1 MADPEPI
8 DLHFP
13 VLHQYWMDSGLLGF
27 YLLAKEAQRDHP
39 KIEFR
44 ADETGVHLRG
54 SGAELEIFLTDV
66 YNVLLNDFYNT
77 STSKQKEENA
87 GFYYDTEKDEFVRFP
102 KAKPCG
108 IAGLIFSK
116 ASRPTKEF
124 TKYVKGGRKNLLPEP
139 YTYLQERLDDFLREN
154 NLKADG
160 AIFLINGRNSYKPDV
175 IISPSPAN
183 SKKGSDKTCH
193 ICGEKSHKTS
203 KISSTVL
210 PMTGSGS
217 GIKSFFSG
225 CDNIDLVCWKCG
237 YVSKFVPVVGHYSV
251 NNESTYIFLMYSQSF
266 GKMIDVAPTLRS
278 LTKCDENYFRNY
290 EEQLGSYFQ
299 HPFEQFLSFL
309 YTVYLQTCVLAPSQN
324 DDNNEGELDLESLY
338 GIYIDRSPV
347 SIYILH
353 VQKLGDAFV
362 GKLVWNFT
370 DSVYVYRLF
379 HTLFTQRIDI
389 KEAMKV
395 LIDYEQEKNETKTLV
410 RNRICER
417 VLKKQP
423 VIDLFEPFVYH
434 ICRSKLKFIKPA
446 YDFVLAY
453 EQILAGEDN
462 MKQELINTAVSL
474 GKTLGLTLG
483 SEGMKARG
491 DLFRLRKARK
501 PADFLNEVNRIQ
513 MKYNVSV
520 TADLYNSGE
529 EFDKNFAEFKQF
541 CMVAALN
548 SFNAKT
554 SEKKIPGE

>member
-39 KIEFR
+39 EIEFR

-66 YNVLLNDFYNT
+66 YNILLNDYYNT

-116 ASRPTKEF
+116 VPRPTKEF

-139 YTYLQERLDDFLREN
+139 YTYLQERLDTFLREN

-160 AIFLINGRNSYKPDV
+160 ATFLINGRNAYQPRV
-175 IISPSPAN
+175 TISPVP
-183 SKKGSDKTCH
+183 KKIKATCRLCGRKTH
-193 ICGEKSHKTS
+193 SSGEISGTVFPLITS
-203 KISSTVL
+203 SA
-210 PMTGSGS
+210 
-217 GIKSFFSG
+217 GIKSFVSG
-225 CDNIDLVCWKCG
+225 CENVDVVCWMCD
-237 YVSKFVPVVGHYSV
+237 YVAKFVPVVGHYSV

>member
-1 MADPEPI
+1 
-8 DLHFP
+8 
-13 VLHQYWMDSGLLGF
+13 MDSGLLGF

-39 KIEFR
+39 EIDFR

-54 SGAELEIFLTDV
+54 SGTELEIFLTDV
-66 YNVLLNDFYNT
+66 YNVLLNDYYNT

-116 ASRPTKEF
+116 APRPTKEF

-139 YTYLQERLDDFLREN
+139 YTYLQERLDTFLREN

-160 AIFLINGRNSYKPDV
+160 ATFLINGRNAYQPRV
-175 IISPSPAN
+175 TISPVP
-183 SKKGSDKTCH
+183 KKIKATCRLCGRKTH
-193 ICGEKSHKTS
+193 SSGEISGTVFPLITS
-203 KISSTVL
+203 SA
-210 PMTGSGS
+210 
-217 GIKSFFSG
+217 GIKSFVSG
-225 CDNIDLVCWKCG
+225 CENVDVVCWMCD
-237 YVSKFVPVVGHYSV
+237 YVAKFVPVVGHYSV

-278 LTKCDENYFRNY
+278 LTKYDENYFRNY
-290 EEQLGSYFQ
+290 EEQLGTYFQ

-309 YTVYLQTCVLAPSQN
+309 YTVYLQTCVLAPSQ
-324 DDNNEGELDLESLY
+324 DDDENEEELDPDSLY

-370 DSVYVYRLF
+370 DSVYIYRLF
-379 HTLFTQRIDI
+379 QSLFTQGIDI
-389 KEAMKV
+389 RKVMQV

-453 EQILAGEDN
+453 EQILAGEDD

>member
-1 MADPEPI
+1 
-8 DLHFP
+8 
-13 VLHQYWMDSGLLGF
+13 MDSGLLGF

-39 KIEFR
+39 EIDFR

-54 SGAELEIFLTDV
+54 SGTELEIFLTDV

-77 STSKQKEENA
+77 STSKQKEKNA

-102 KAKPCG
+102 KSKPCG

-116 ASRPTKEF
+116 ASCPTKEF

-175 IISPSPAN
+175 IISPSHAN
-183 SKKGSDKTCH
+183 SKKGSAKTCH
-193 ICGEKSHKTS
+193 LCGEKSRKTS

-225 CDNIDLVCWKCG
+225 CNNIDQVCWKCG
-237 YVSKFVPVVGHYSV
+237 YISKFVPVVGHYSV
-251 NNESTYIFLMYSQSF
+251 NNKSTYIFLMYSQSF
-266 GKMIDVAPTLRS
+266 GKMIDIAPALRS
-278 LTKCDENYFRNY
+278 LTKYDENYFRNY
-290 EEQLGSYFQ
+290 EEQLGMYFQ

-309 YTVYLQTCVLAPSQN
+309 YTVYLQTCGLAQIQ
-324 DDNNEGELDLESLY
+324 DDDDKEGELDPELLY
-338 GIYIDRSPV
+338 EIYIDRSPV

-353 VQKLGDAFV
+353 VQKLGDAFA
-362 GKLVWNFT
+362 GKLIWNFT

-379 HTLFTQRIDI
+379 QSLFKQGIDI
-389 KEAMKV
+389 REAMKV
-395 LIDYEQEKNETKTLV
+395 LVVYDHEENNRKNKRKNEPKTLV

-423 VIDLFEPFVYH
+423 IIDLFEPFVYH
-434 ICRSKLKFIKPA
+434 ICRFKLKFIKPA

-453 EQILAGEDN
+453 EQILAGEDD

-483 SEGMKARG
+483 SDGMKARG
-491 DLFRLRKARK
+491 NLFRLRKARK

-520 TADLYNSGE
+520 TAALYNSGE
-529 EFDKNFAEFKQF
+529 EFGKNFAEFKQF

-548 SFNAKT
+548 YFNAKT
-554 SEKKIPGE
+554 SEKKHPENKYDPYNS

>member
-39 KIEFR
+39 EIEFR

-66 YNVLLNDFYNT
+66 YNILLNDYYNT

-116 ASRPTKEF
+116 APRPTKEF

-139 YTYLQERLDDFLREN
+139 YTYLQERLDTFLREN

-160 AIFLINGRNSYKPDV
+160 ATFLINGRNAYQPRV
-175 IISPSPAN
+175 TISPVP
-183 SKKGSDKTCH
+183 KKIKATCRLCGRKTH
-193 ICGEKSHKTS
+193 SSGEISGTVFPLITS
-203 KISSTVL
+203 SA
-210 PMTGSGS
+210 
-217 GIKSFFSG
+217 GIKSFVSG
-225 CDNIDLVCWKCG
+225 CENVDVVCWMCD
-237 YVSKFVPVVGHYSV
+237 YVAKFVPVVGHYSV